1 MNQRRHYEIR
11 EYQTE
16 EDLREEGGCIKCF
29 DSLDEATEE
38 FNRPLGRFTLERRL
52 VCVQEK
58 VFGQRRR
65 QEPEASR

>member
-1 MNQRRHYEIR
+1 MSQRRYYETR

-16 EDLREEGGCIKCF
+16 EDLREECGCVKRF
-29 DSLDEATEE
+29 DTLDEATEE
-38 FNRPLGRFTLERRL
+38 FNRPLGRYVLERRL